1 MAIADYLPSRQ
12 KVPNSVG
19 LSLSGGGFRATLF
32 HLGAIRRLN
41 EFGILPKLTTISSV
55 SGGSILN
62 GFLASRLP
70 GPLANSVA
78 DFQNAVSNPMRQFC
92 SLDIRRWL
100 ALEAFVP
107 GTHNS
112 SGLAKQYDQ
121 HLTNGKLLRD
131 IPATPIHTFCST
143 DLAYG
148 VNWMFKKK
156 ECGDWQ
162 AGFQDTPAD
171 WSVGMAV
178 AASSCFPP
186 VFKPLQLN
194 LDPGK
199 LTGGNAPAGPQ
210 RDKGIRELTLSD
222 GGVYD
227 NLGLEPIWKDHEIVL
242 SSDGG
247 AIFPLGGDTGFT
259 WEIARFISIPENQA
273 LALRKRWLI
282 SNFDSGQLKGTYWG
296 IGASRSSYG
305 FDGGYSDNLT
315 RNFIAAIRT
324 DLDSFSDAEASVLEN
339 HGYWLADA
347 AIRKHVPQLL
357 PKDIPPLK
365 VPYPEWAGPEDKIK
379 EALKDSATRSVLGH
393 SYTAN

>member
-1 MAIADYLPSRQ
+1 MPLSNFLPSTE
-12 KVPNSVG
+12 KIPKSVG

-41 EFGILPKLTTISSV
+41 EFGILPNLTTVSSV

-62 GFLASRLP
+62 GFLASRLDTSLSN
-70 GPLANSVA
+70 GITDFDNSTSKKV
-78 DFQNAVSNPMRQFC
+78 RQFC

-100 ALEAFVP
+100 GLEAVIP

-112 SGLAKQYDQ
+112 SGLAKQYDE
-121 HLTNGKLLRD
+121 HLTFGKLLTN
-131 IPATPIHTFCST
+131 IPATPRHIFCST

-148 VNWMFKKK
+148 VNWMFKKLQ
-156 ECGDWQ
+156 CGDYE

-171 WSVGMAV
+171 WLVSTAV

-186 VFKPLQLN
+186 VFKPLNLN
-194 LDPGK
+194 LDPTK
-199 LTGGNAPAGPQ
+199 LTTGKVPASPQ
-210 RDKGIRELTLSD
+210 RDKCIREITFSD

-247 AIFPLGGDTGFT
+247 ALFPVGGDNGFP
-259 WEIARFISIPENQA
+259 WEIGRFISIPENQG

-282 SNFDSGQLKGTYWG
+282 SNFNSGQLKGTYWG
-296 IGASRSSYG
+296 IGSSASDYG
-305 FDGGYSDNLT
+305 IAQGYDSELAK
-315 RNFIAAIRT
+315 NFIAKIRT
-324 DLDSFSDAEASVLEN
+324 DLDDFSDAEASVLEN

-347 AIRKHVPQLL
+347 AIRVHVPELL
-357 PKDIPPLK
+357 PESIPSLD
-365 VPYPEWAGPEDKIK
+365 VPYPAWAGPKDKIK
-379 EALKDSATRSVLGH
+379 QALADSTKRSLLGH
-393 SYTAN
+393 GSH